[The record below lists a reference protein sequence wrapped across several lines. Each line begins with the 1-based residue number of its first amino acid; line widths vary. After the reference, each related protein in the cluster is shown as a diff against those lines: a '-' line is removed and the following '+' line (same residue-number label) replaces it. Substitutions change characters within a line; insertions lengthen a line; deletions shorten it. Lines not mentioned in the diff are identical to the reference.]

1 MDVLATLSRIHFIR
15 RANDIDKATNAKYKV
30 EQKQRDEAKTR
41 KDENAVFD
49 NKVRLNKCRGRG
61 GNMAHCTRS

>member
-1 MDVLATLSRIHFIR
+1 MDLLETLTRILFF

-49 NKVRLNKCRGRG
+49 NKVRLNKCQG
-61 GNMAHCTRS
+61 G